1 MKYLGL
7 DLGTKTI
14 GLATS
19 DKMGLI
25 ATAYKVLRHD
35 NNPSSC
41 LEELITIIKENKIE
55 ALVLGLPKNMN
66 NTLGPRAE
74 ETIKFKE
81 LLESNINLPIYLED
95 ERLTTKSAESLLI
108 MGNTSRKKRKK
119 VIDKVSATII
129 LQSFLDQRRKQ
140 YGWEKSI

>member
-25 ATAYKVLRHD
+25 ATSYKVLHHD

-41 LEELITIIKENKIE
+41 IEELITIIKENKIE

-74 ETIKFKE
+74 ETLKFKE
-81 LLESNINLPIYLED
+81 LLESNIDLPIYLED

-119 VIDKVSATII
+119 VIDKVAATII
-129 LQSFLDQRRKQ
+129 LQSFLDRRK
-140 YGWEKSI
+140 

>member
-119 VIDKVSATII
+119 VIDKVEATII